1 MAMSDISHL
10 LNQLRSNNTSD
21 DVLCETA
28 RELLIFDDERA
39 IEPIIERIKRK
50 TDPPWVRKELF
61 IALGEISISNV
72 HLKDQVVDL
81 LLSTLTI
88 EDEADEVRS
97 SVASALGLLGVQK
110 ASEPLIQILCTA
122 INEKNYSLIYVCIDA
137 LSNIKD
143 LRAINLSMQILDS
156 DLPLVKVFAAEA
168 LGKFGTAAKE
178 GLPSLRKLAA
188 QGNQAERKMALEAI
202 SSIEGCT
209 K

>member
-1 MAMSDISHL
+1 MSDISNL
-10 LNQLRSNNTSD
+10 LHQLRSNNTSD

-28 RELLIFDDERA
+28 RELLIIDDERA
-39 IEPIIERIKRK
+39 IEPVIERIKRK

-61 IALGEISISNV
+61 IALGGISTSNV
-72 HLKDQVVDL
+72 DLKGQVVDL
-81 LLSTLTI
+81 LLSTLTL

-110 ASEPLIQILCTA
+110 ASEPLIQILHTA
-122 INEKNYSLIYVCIDA
+122 INEKNYSLIYACMDA

-143 LRAINLSMQILDS
+143 LRAINLSIQILDS

-168 LGKFGTAAKE
+168 LGKFGPAAIE
-178 GLPSLRKLAA
+178 SLPSLQKLAE
-188 QGNQAERKMALEAI
+188 QGNRAERKMALEAI
-202 SSIEGCT
+202 SSIEGST